1 MKIKRKHLSLEA
13 RKAFAHEVREQLSSL
28 GVTHGTLALACCDAL
43 VTEPYV
49 KAILRGQVM
58 SNSRKMR
65 AIAAALGLNDP
76 R

>member
-1 MKIKRKHLSLEA
+1 MKNVKEYLSLEA
-13 RKAFAHEVREQLSSL
+13 RTAFANQVREQLESL
-28 GVTHGTLALACCDAL
+28 GVTHATLALACCDAL

-49 KAILRGQVM
+49 KAILSGKV
-58 SNSRKMR
+58 NYTSRKMR